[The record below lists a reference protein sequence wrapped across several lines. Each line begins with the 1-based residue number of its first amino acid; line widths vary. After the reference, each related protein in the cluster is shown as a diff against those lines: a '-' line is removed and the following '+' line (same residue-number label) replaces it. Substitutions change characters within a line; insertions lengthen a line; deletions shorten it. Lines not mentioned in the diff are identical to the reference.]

1 MPTRVIR
8 PTSSLGITTQWSTT
22 LSSKVNLPHVI
33 NFRAKYGANLVTEPS
48 NFEVT
53 KPSDST
59 EWVSVLVLNQG
70 LSLFSYHWT
79 GMFSAR
85 TPSDPSCC
93 KATSNDPYTFP
104 MQVQEEDVVLET
116 ATGPMPTRIIRP
128 VAAGRYGPVGVPR
141 P

>member
-1 MPTRVIR
+1 LLETARGPMPTRVIR

-70 LSLFSYHWT
+70 LSLFLSLDRSE
-79 GMFSAR
+79 G
-85 TPSDPSCC
+85 
-93 KATSNDPYTFP
+93 
-104 MQVQEEDVVLET
+104 VQCQNALGSVLL
-116 ATGPMPTRIIRP
+116 
-128 VAAGRYGPVGVPR
+128 
-141 P
+141 